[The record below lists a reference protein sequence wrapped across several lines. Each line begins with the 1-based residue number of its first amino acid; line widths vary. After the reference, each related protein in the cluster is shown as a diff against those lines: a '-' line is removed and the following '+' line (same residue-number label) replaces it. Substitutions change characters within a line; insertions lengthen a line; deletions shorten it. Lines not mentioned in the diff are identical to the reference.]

1 MEAHDSRDMET
12 HHSHQTEDHDSR
24 DMEAHDSGRSED
36 HDSDIVIVHPNRRGA
51 EAKATKAAVIL
62 LLVASS
68 VITAIITI
76 GGWSKL
82 EGAQLWAI
90 FYIIIYAVM
99 AFMVARWNRGI
110 LPVAAALAILFAVI
124 ALVAAPAWFDRD
136 KAGFASPALPA
147 DILGLLTAIL
157 VPVQVLLIAFS
168 MRAFSQKWN
177 IEVEVTRDEAER
189 RYGGKSGPRRPATAQ

>member
-1 MEAHDSRDMET
+1 MEASN
-12 HHSHQTEDHDSR
+12 
-24 DMEAHDSGRSED
+24 
-36 HDSDIVIVHPNRRGA
+36 SDIVIVHPNRQGA

-62 LLVASS
+62 LLLASAA
-68 VITAIITI
+68 ITAIITI

-90 FYIIIYAVM
+90 FYIVIYVVM
-99 AFMVARWNRGI
+99 AYLVAQWNRGI

-124 ALVAAPAWFDRD
+124 AIVAAPAWFDRD
-136 KAGFASPALPA
+136 KAGFADPALPP

-157 VPVQVLLIAFS
+157 VPVQILLIAFA

-189 RYGGKSGPRRPATAQ
+189 RYGKGRGRRRPATAS

>member
-1 MEAHDSRDMET
+1 MEASN
-12 HHSHQTEDHDSR
+12 
-24 DMEAHDSGRSED
+24 
-36 HDSDIVIVHPNRRGA
+36 SDIVIVHPNRQGA
-51 EAKATKAAVIL
+51 QAQATKAAVIL
-62 LLVASS
+62 LLVASA

-90 FYIIIYAVM
+90 FYIVIYLVM
-99 AFMVARWNRGI
+99 AYFVAQWNRGV

-136 KAGFASPALPA
+136 KAGFADPALPPGF
-147 DILGLLTAIL
+147 LGLLTAIL
-157 VPVQVLLIAFS
+157 VPLQILLILFA

-177 IEVEVTRDEAER
+177 IEVEVTREEAER
-189 RYGGKSGPRRPATAQ
+189 RYGRGSRARRAAPAA